1 MQASAGRFDK
11 PLMDVVVAD
20 VACKHET
27 ECGDVQEIG
36 VQSVLLRPLGDG
48 GLRNR
53 SRCFFPVDAQWLN
66 LAREAG
72 SPVGFVVVRLR
83 LLVHVLDGCG
93 SGYDMEIEEM
103 FQEGQQ

>member
-1 MQASAGRFDK
+1 M
-11 PLMDVVVAD
+11 
-20 VACKHET
+20 
-27 ECGDVQEIG
+27 
-36 VQSVLLRPLGDG
+36 
-48 GLRNR
+48 
-53 SRCFFPVDAQWLN
+53 DAQWLN